1 MKYGLLPLTIGLC
14 VLTLTASGCDILKRR
29 RPVPAPNPSS
39 LDGRLSAL
47 ESQTSYIQKELGRL
61 DQESRER
68 QRLARRLEAIE
79 NQIDLINQQQTSS
92 SVGESPLESLPKPA
106 DVGGNL
112 PERSPPPENP
122 LVSPEPAAPRVVQSQ
137 GSDQRS
143 ISVRERSAEELFRLG
158 ARHYEA
164 GELGPAVEKL
174 RLYLVRS
181 PSSQRAD
188 EALYLIGRA
197 ELGRGRPYAAAVSF
211 RHLVDSFPSSH
222 LRPEALYHG
231 GEAYHRLYDKVLA
244 LKFWKELEARY
255 PSNPLA
261 AEARAAIRRMA
272 EER

>member
-1 MKYGLLPLTIGLC
+1 MRYGVLTQTIGLC
-14 VLTLTASGCDILKRR
+14 ILTLTATGCDIFKRR
-29 RPVPAPNPSS
+29 RPVRAPNPSS
-39 LDGRLSAL
+39 VEGRLSAL

-68 QRLARRLEAIE
+68 QRLDRRLEAVE

-92 SVGESPLESLPKPA
+92 AVGESPLESLPKPA

-112 PERSPPPENP
+112 PVRSPPPENP
-122 LVSPEPAAPRVVQSQ
+122 TALPEPATPRIVQSQ
-137 GSDQRS
+137 ASGRRS
-143 ISVRERSAEELFRLG
+143 FSVRERSPEELFRLG

-174 RLYLVRS
+174 RLYLERAPS
-181 PSSQRAD
+181 PRRAD

-197 ELGRGRPYAAAVSF
+197 ELGRGHPYAAAASF
-211 RHLVDSFPSSH
+211 RQLVDSFPSSH

-231 GEAYHRLYDKVLA
+231 GEAYHRLYDKVQA
-244 LKFWKELEARY
+244 LKLWKELEARY
-255 PSNPLA
+255 PSHPLA
-261 AEARAAIRRMA
+261 AEARTAIRRMA